1 MNPQVLGTEHLI
13 YVAISLLVAF
23 ATCFFAKKYAKTE
36 KQKDMVRKQ
45 REKGKPQEKNSDLA
59 E

>member
-13 YVAISLLVAF
+13 YVAISLSVAF

-36 KQKDMVRKQ
+36 KQKDMVIRIASEGQ
-45 REKGKPQEKNSDLA
+45 TAREK
-59 E
+59 